1 MVNLDPVAEES
12 SNYSPASPSI
22 SLRSDIYE
30 LLVDQPPP
38 SIFPSEASSVITSE
52 ASSVLPSE
60 ASSALAS
67 EASSALASEA
77 SSALASEVNSALA
90 SDSELPPLPSTK
102 ARKQTD
108 LLNFFSKM
116 PSDELHVKWQKRKC
130 DNEDKDRE
138 EYVKRKQKNEAEN
151 LHKLTTKG
159 ANNQVSQKKRRD
171 RLQKEKATLSKVV
184 KDSSVSLLI

>member
-67 EASSALASEA
+67 EVS
-77 SSALASEVNSALA
+77 SALA

-116 PSDELHVKWQKRKC
+116 PSDELHAKWQKRKR

-138 EYVKRKQKNEAEN
+138 EYAKRKQKNEAEN
-151 LHKLTTKG
+151 LRKLTTKR